1 MNSEIGH
8 AWKCNELSADPGTN
22 ASTAGYHMWL
32 KVHGERLS
40 MTKADLAKAIID
52 TAGLSPN
59 QAREAV
65 QLVIDLMADTLA
77 RGEHVK
83 ISGFGTF
90 QLRDKADRLGRN
102 PQTGQPITISA
113 KRVVTFRP
121 SKVLKRAM
129 NR

>member
-1 MNSEIGH
+1 
-8 AWKCNELSADPGTN
+8 
-22 ASTAGYHMWL
+22 
-32 KVHGERLS
+32 

-52 TAGLSPN
+52 TAGLSQA

-77 RGEHVK
+77 RGEQVK
-83 ISGFGTF
+83 ITGFGTF

-113 KRVVTFRP
+113 RRVVTFRP
-121 SKVLKRAM
+121 SMVLKWAM